1 VVDGEPLYVFPSRL
15 LTRETDRVDP
25 YESIRATLRRSLV
38 GGGRFTWVREPGSAL
53 AVACWPFSQVMHA
66 YALSDPVSGPARFPG
81 LTRGLNGYRD
91 PKGGYRESIGRGK
104 RYFDD
109 NAWVGLAFLQRH
121 AFSGGQHSRHRAV
134 SLDEVVQG
142 GLDPTT
148 GGILWVEDGDTFN
161 ACSTGAGALLH
172 TELGGNIDASLDF
185 LSSLRNADGL
195 VRDHMRADG
204 SIEASIYSYNQGLL
218 MAAALRAGDRRLA
231 EQACEAGDAYF
242 TVDRLWEQAVCFN
255 AIYAKARLRIGD
267 SAQIR
272 DYADRLE
279 VEGRDEHGW
288 FTAAGRYDEGSV
300 LDTAGALQIFT
311 LLRFGHLIQRVV

>member
-1 VVDGEPLYVFPSRL
+1 MPTHCP
-15 LTRETDRVDP
+15 TRSPGRRGSPVSPAGSTDIEIRRVDIA
-25 YESIRATLRRSLV
+25 SRSV
-38 GGGRFTWVREPGSAL
+38 AGSGISTTTPGSAWHFCN
-53 AVACWPFSQVMHA
+53 ATRSAEDST
-66 YALSDPVSGPARFPG
+66 PATEPSASMRSC
-81 LTRGLNGYRD
+81 
-91 PKGGYRESIGRGK
+91 KA
-104 RYFDD
+104 
-109 NAWVGLAFLQRH
+109 AWIR
-121 AFSGGQHSRHRAV
+121 
-134 SLDEVVQG
+134 
-142 GLDPTT
+142 PP
-148 GGILWVEDGDTFN
+148 GILWVEDGDTFN

-195 VRDHMRADG
+195 VRDHLRADG

>member
-1 VVDGEPLYVFPSRL
+1 
-15 LTRETDRVDP
+15 
-25 YESIRATLRRSLV
+25 
-38 GGGRFTWVREPGSAL
+38 
-53 AVACWPFSQVMHA
+53 
-66 YALSDPVSGPARFPG
+66 
-81 LTRGLNGYRD
+81 
-91 PKGGYRESIGRGK
+91 
-104 RYFDD
+104 
-109 NAWVGLAFLQRH
+109 
-121 AFSGGQHSRHRAV
+121 
-134 SLDEVVQG
+134 
-142 GLDPTT
+142 LDPTT

-195 VRDHMRADG
+195 VRDHLRADG